1 MFAILI
7 SAFNSILAWVLR
19 GVVIKFIAFTAIYF
33 IVKEF
38 FSVVVK
44 LLPSSTNLSDIL
56 NLMPDSVW
64 YFLNL
69 FQFPLGFPLVL
80 SAIVTRFIIRRIPLI
95 G

>member
-38 FSVVVK
+38 FSVIVK